1 MDCAAGRS
9 FSKGFGEWVQ
19 AQGGTVQ
26 QGLFSASVN
35 TDFGSQ
41 ISQLSK
47 HAGGRVLALFMSDG
61 PRPSEQRASE
71 IVSLFEHLEKLLRQR
86 GVMALVVEHDVDSVS
101 RCCADITAP
110 DLGRLLVIGKP
121 AEVRSNPQVI
131 SACLGMAA

>member
-9 FSKGFGEWVQ
+9 FSKGSGEWVQ

-26 QGLFSASVN
+26 QDLFSASGN

-61 PRPSEQRASE
+61 PRSSEQRASE
-71 IVSLFEHLEKLLRQR
+71 IVSLFERLGKLLRQR
-86 GVMALVVEHDVDSVS
+86 GVMALVVEHDVDSVF

-110 DLGRLLVIGKP
+110 DLGRLLVTGKP